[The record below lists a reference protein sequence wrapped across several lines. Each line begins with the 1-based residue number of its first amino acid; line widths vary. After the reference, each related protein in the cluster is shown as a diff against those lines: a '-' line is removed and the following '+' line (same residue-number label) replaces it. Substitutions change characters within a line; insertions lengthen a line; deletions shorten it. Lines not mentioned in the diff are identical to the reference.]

1 MGREHTGETGR
12 DMASGP
18 TMSRRRALAL
28 LAGVW
33 GLASLR
39 PAHAAASVRGPRLR
53 HPDPRPGIDASVV
66 LRRERV
72 APHAA
77 ELYDHIRE
85 IPHVVDGIRCQC
97 GCADL
102 PGMYSLLS
110 CYGESGMAQYCDIC
124 SGEGKLA
131 WELHQDG
138 CTLDEIRAAID
149 RRFA

>member
-1 MGREHTGETGR
+1 MGGAWRGSTGPERAATPGV
-12 DMASGP
+12 
-18 TMSRRRALAL
+18 SRRRALAL
-28 LAGVW
+28 LGGAL
-33 GLASLR
+33 GLTLVQ
-39 PAHAAASVRGPRLR
+39 PARAAALVRGPRLP

-66 LRRERV
+66 LAPERV
-72 APHAA
+72 APHAR

-124 SGEGKLA
+124 SGEGRLA
-131 WELHQDG
+131 WEPHQEG
-138 CTLDEIRAAID
+138 RTLDEIRAAID

>member
-1 MGREHTGETGR
+1 MGWTDEDTGVSGGTGR
-12 DMASGP
+12 MP
-18 TMSRRRALAL
+18 TRRRAIAWLAGAGAFAL
-28 LAGVW
+28 LRPS
-33 GLASLR
+33 GLVALTGPPR
-39 PAHAAASVRGPRLR
+39 AA

-66 LRRERV
+66 LPPERV

-85 IPHVVDGIRCQC
+85 IPHIIDGIRCQC

-131 WELHQDG
+131 YRLHG
-138 CTLDEIRAAID
+138 EGSSLDEIRREID